1 MGDPGTF
8 VAVSSTTAKVC
19 CLDAD
24 GKPAYLRQESA
35 SQSQGSVNWLKNGK
49 AFLTTPGGNV
59 TCIIENEKEKQ
70 HIILSLPSGP
80 LLSRVSGDGKCLVL
94 VQSGVPG
101 SINVYDLQSLLG
113 SPGPAKPPVV
123 LQDHDRPILAIA
135 ASYCTT
141 HIASSNSTG
150 AVYLHEAGSGVRST
164 LGALPGG
171 AMLVTPKRCLAFSQI
186 KEPLRLAAGADDGQV
201 IVWQILPMAMGPIV
215 MPIKLRGR
223 VMGVGFAKYKKQ
235 HSHLLLA
242 CSESGQLV
250 VMDMRHFPNIQGQGQ
265 SVSVELSVAV
275 SCMAVRDDGQL
286 VAIGTK
292 DGRVG
297 LIRVEDLTTHGQN
310 VTKLGCIR
318 VFDLGTHLDVVDISF
333 QRPREHR
340 DSRDAREA
348 RDNRESR
355 ESTPAAPAPAPGS
368 EPQPATQQ
376 APPADAADGS
386 GSQRQSQLEK
396 QDGQATRHAPATS
409 SGAASSAATTAS
421 QRQQPA
427 STTSAG
433 AMTGKTATRTTT
445 ATSAQPAPPGTT
457 ASATAAALV
466 AAGSSAAAS
475 GPTSSQMGP
484 VAMQS
489 LAARHTG
496 VTPIIIPGGAT
507 SGGHPRR
514 PSDVGGST
522 VSPGAQAATEEAVSG
537 GEGHHT
543 QPSPS
548 GRTLVGGA
556 VASTSSPASSP
567 RPRSPR
573 ATMSGGGYPLI
584 RPYGSVG
591 GENMSAAN
599 LRTYLDDFRQE
610 VRDLVRGLQ
619 ADMVRQAVAAEMAH
633 RNDIALLQQE
643 NKILWEEVRRLSQQL
658 DANLRF
664 GLLSQNG
671 APWQ

>member
-1 MGDPGTF
+1 
-8 VAVSSTTAKVC
+8 
-19 CLDAD
+19 
-24 GKPAYLRQESA
+24 
-35 SQSQGSVNWLKNGK
+35 
-49 AFLTTPGGNV
+49 
-59 TCIIENEKEKQ
+59 
-70 HIILSLPSGP
+70 
-80 LLSRVSGDGKCLVL
+80 
-94 VQSGVPG
+94 
-101 SINVYDLQSLLG
+101 
-113 SPGPAKPPVV
+113 
-123 LQDHDRPILAIA
+123 
-135 ASYCTT
+135 
-141 HIASSNSTG
+141 
-150 AVYLHEAGSGVRST
+150 
-164 LGALPGG
+164 
-171 AMLVTPKRCLAFSQI
+171 
-186 KEPLRLAAGADDGQV
+186 
-201 IVWQILPMAMGPIV
+201 

-376 APPADAADGS
+376 APPADAADGRLGSGGIEELGEGELLVEEPPLKRHATHSVLMAAGS

>member
-35 SQSQGSVNWLKNGK
+35 SQPHGSVNWLKNGK

-80 LLSRVSGDGKCLVL
+80 LLGRVSGDGKCLVL

-123 LQDHDRPILAIA
+123 LQDHDRPILTIA

-171 AMLVTPKRCLAFSQI
+171 PMLVTPKRCLAFSQI

-235 HSHLLLA
+235 QSHLLLA

-340 DSRDAREA
+340 ESREPREA
-348 RDNRESR
+348 RENRESR
-355 ESTPAAPAPAPGS
+355 ESMPAAPAPAAPVS
-368 EPQPATQQ
+368 ELPSATQQ

-427 STTSAG
+427 STTSTVG
-433 AMTGKTATRTTT
+433 MTGKTATRTTT
-445 ATSAQPAPPGTT
+445 ATSAQPAAPATIPS
-457 ASATAAALV
+457 ASATASV

-475 GPTSSQMGP
+475 GPASGQIGP

-489 LAARHTG
+489 LAARNTG
-496 VTPIIIPGGAT
+496 VTPVVIP
-507 SGGHPRR
+507 GGHPRR
-514 PSDVGGST
+514 PSDVGGSA
-522 VSPGAQAATEEAVSG
+522 VSPGGQAATEEAVVG
-537 GEGHHT
+537 GDGQM
-543 QPSPS
+543 QPSPA
-548 GRTLVGGA
+548 GRTLVAGA

-573 ATMSGGGYPLI
+573 ATMSGGGHPVI
-584 RPYGSVG
+584 RPYSSVG
-591 GENMSAAN
+591 GDNMSAAN
-599 LRTYLDDFRQE
+599 LRAYLDDFRQE

-658 DANLRF
+658 DTNLRF